1 MPYVLRLDEGTQC
14 ILVYPS
20 GQLSASDID
29 EALKEILALRLE
41 KGVERILCDQRG
53 LESAPSLPDIYN
65 AAATF
70 AEGPLRGM
78 RLAIVRATMPQR
90 THFFETVAVNRSAAV
105 RVFDDEDAARI
116 WLAR

>member
-1 MPYVLRLDEGTQC
+1 MPYVLRLDERGQC
-14 ILVYPS
+14 ILVYPK
-20 GQLSASDID
+20 GHLSTSEID
-29 EALKEILALRLE
+29 DGLKEILALRLE

-53 LESAPSLPDIYN
+53 LESAPSLPDIYK

-105 RVFDDEDAARI
+105 RVFDDENRARG
-116 WLAR
+116 WLRE